1 MTTAPAPQPGNGPS
15 PAAVAPQLPEKA
27 GVADGLTVAKAPPPI
42 PTGFP
47 VAADAAPVQSGGITV
62 TETGT
67 AVYPQP
73 MKPARPG
80 HVNLATVPPMG
91 SLTVPPLEDGGE
103 TVTIDVYGVE
113 VDDATAERAYAAA
126 QAAGLTLREL

>member
-1 MTTAPAPQPGNGPS
+1 VSFPPEQDAPEPDAAEAAADPPVVPVT
-15 PAAVAPQLPEKA
+15 PA
-27 GVADGLTVAKAPPPI
+27 DAPPPI

-47 VAADAAPVQSGGITV
+47 PPAEEGTAQSGGVAV
-62 TETGT
+62 TDTGT

-73 MKPARPG
+73 MEPARPG
-80 HVNLATVPPMG
+80 HVNLATVPPMTE
-91 SLTVPPLEDGGE
+91 LHVPPLEAGGE
-103 TVTIDVYGVE
+103 SVTIDVYGTE

>member
-1 MTTAPAPQPGNGPS
+1 MPFPEQDTAPEPD
-15 PAAVAPQLPEKA
+15 AVADPPVVPVTPAEA
-27 GVADGLTVAKAPPPI
+27 VPPPI

-47 VAADAAPVQSGGITV
+47 EPATEDVTAQSGGVSV
-62 TETGT
+62 TDTGT
-67 AVYPQP
+67 AVWPQP
-73 MKPARPG
+73 MEPAREG
-80 HVNLATVPPMG
+80 HVNLATVPPMTH
-91 SLTVPPLEDGGE
+91 LHVPPLEAGGE

>member
-1 MTTAPAPQPGNGPS
+1 VVPVE
-15 PAAVAPQLPEKA
+15 AAE
-27 GVADGLTVAKAPPPI
+27 APPKPI

-47 VAADAAPVQSGGITV
+47 EFAEGGIVESSGVAV
-62 TETGT
+62 TDTGT
-67 AVYPQP
+67 AVFPQP
-73 MKPARPG
+73 MEPAREG
-80 HVNLATVPPMG
+80 HVNLATVPPMTE
-91 SLTVPPLEDGGE
+91 LIVPPLEDGGE

>member
-1 MTTAPAPQPGNGPS
+1 VPFPPEQDAPE
-15 PAAVAPQLPEKA
+15 PADA
-27 GVADGLTVAKAPPPI
+27 ADPPVVPVTPAEDSSAPPPI

-47 VAADAAPVQSGGITV
+47 EPAAEGTAQSGGVAV
-62 TETGT
+62 TDTGT
-67 AVYPQP
+67 AVFPQP
-73 MKPARPG
+73 MEPAREG
-80 HVNLATVPPMG
+80 HVNLATVPPMTE
-91 SLTVPPLEDGGE
+91 LHVPPLEGGGE

>member
-1 MTTAPAPQPGNGPS
+1 VPFTPEQDAPEPTDAADPPVVPVE
-15 PAAVAPQLPEKA
+15 PAEDPPV
-27 GVADGLTVAKAPPPI
+27 PPPI

-47 VAADAAPVQSGGITV
+47 PPAEEGTAQSGGVAV
-62 TETGT
+62 TDTGT
-67 AVYPQP
+67 AVFPQP
-73 MKPARPG
+73 MEPAREG
-80 HVNLATVPPMG
+80 HVNLATVPPMTE
-91 SLTVPPLEDGGE
+91 LIVPPLEDGGE